1 MTRVIVEE
9 FDADVHG
16 HCDDCDFVVSFT
28 EGAGMEDTAERIA
41 ETLSIC
47 DFMRREVGNLIQL
60 FCCHA

>member
-9 FDADVHG
+9 FDADIHG
-16 HCDDCDFVVSFT
+16 YCDDCDFVVSFT
-28 EGAGMEDTAERIA
+28 EGAGMEDVAERIA

-47 DFMRREVGNLIQL
+47 DFMRIENGNFIQF

>member
-9 FDADVHG
+9 FDANVHG

-41 ETLSIC
+41 NSLSVC
-47 DFMRREVGNLIQL
+47 DFQRTEIGNLIQL